1 MINFANWALKAKQAD
16 TERSGFHGIISRS
29 HASCGMIDD
38 FIPFGHCSGCA
49 RTRMFVYICGASHI
63 HRDPMCVV
71 VNSGVNYHIIV
82 VL

>member
-49 RTRMFVYICGASHI
+49 RTRMFVYMWSLTHPPRSDVCGS
-63 HRDPMCVV
+63 
-71 VNSGVNYHIIV
+71 
-82 VL
+82 